1 MVFAARE
8 DGKQGDDPAEANT
21 EFPGGFFADPTSGH
35 EGVEVVVR
43 RSGGGDHI
51 VFGKL
56 SCGSRGVEKRA
67 EDGSPYRMCQRGK
80 ACHGVVPA
88 GGEEEVGGAS
98 PLVHGFL
105 LAGGD
110 VTREHDGT
118 GVVGSVVSR

>member
-8 DGKQGDDPAEANT
+8 DGEQGDDPADANT
-21 EFPGGFFADPTSGH
+21 EFPGRFLADPTSGH
-35 EGVEVVVR
+35 EGVKVVVR

-56 SCGSRGVEKRA
+56 CCGSRGVEKRA
-67 EDGSPYRMCQRGK
+67 EDGSPHRMCQRGK

-105 LAGGD
+105 FAGGD
-110 VTREHDGT
+110 VAREHDGT

>member
-8 DGKQGDDPAEANT
+8 DGQQGDDPADSNT
-21 EFPGGFFADPTSGH
+21 EVPGGFFADPTSGH

-56 SCGSRGVEKRA
+56 CCGSWGVEKRP
-67 EDGSPYRMCQRGK
+67 EDGSPHRMRQRSK
-80 ACHGVVPA
+80 ACHGVIPA

-118 GVVGSVVSR
+118 GVVGSVVS

>member
-8 DGKQGDDPAEANT
+8 DGEQGDDPADANT
-21 EFPGGFFADPTSGH
+21 EFPGRFLADPTSGH
-35 EGVEVVVR
+35 EGVKVVVR

-67 EDGSPYRMCQRGK
+67 EDGSPHRMCQRGK

-98 PLVHGFL
+98 PLVRGFL
-105 LAGGD
+105 LTSGD

-118 GVVGSVVSR
+118 GVVGSVVS